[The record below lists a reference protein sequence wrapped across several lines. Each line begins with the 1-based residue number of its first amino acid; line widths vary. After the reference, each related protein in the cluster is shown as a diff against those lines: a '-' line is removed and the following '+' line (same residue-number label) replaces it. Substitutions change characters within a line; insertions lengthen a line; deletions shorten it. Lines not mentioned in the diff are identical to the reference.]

1 MIDIIFLI
9 IIGLYAFV
17 GLLHGLVSATLS
29 IASRVAALFLAI
41 AFAPRL
47 HRMVSFLA
55 LYWHFILI
63 FVVFLGLVGLFRAK
77 ALHKTNEKISVLDH
91 CLGCVIGGMDGVLIC
106 GLITYLMLTFPFK
119 DLSGF
124 FQNARIAEIFSY
136 YVYEAK
142 QVIGF

>member
-1 MIDIIFLI
+1 MIDIIFLV

-17 GLLHGLVSATLS
+17 GLLNGLMSAALS
-29 IASRVAALFLAI
+29 IFSRVAALFLAI

-47 HRMVSFLA
+47 YVLVGFLA
-55 LYWHFILI
+55 VYWHFILI
-63 FVVFLGLVGLFRAK
+63 FAVVLGLIGLFRAK
-77 ALHKTNEKISVLDH
+77 ALHKTDEKISVLDH
-91 CLGCVIGGMDGVLIC
+91 CLGCVIGSMDGVLVC

-124 FQNARIAEIFSY
+124 FQNARVAEIFSY